1 MKSINELFKT
11 ELKIANLG
19 MDLFKD
25 DASLQGAEV
34 VQVRWN
40 PPASGNPELINAL
53 GKLTDQDAIDKANDK
68 VIEIMMNSRLVLEGV
83 SRAIDVVPGMTL
95 KTILHAGPPIAFED
109 MPEPM
114 KGAVIGAIIYEG
126 LAGNSDDA
134 LILATSGEI
143 TFEPCHNH
151 QMVGA
156 MTGVTSAHMLVHVVK
171 NETYGNYGFST
182 VHEGSGYTVQRYGSW
197 DEGVINRLKWLD
209 SEFRPVLNDALKLS
223 GGIDAGSTIAQ
234 ALHMS
239 DECHNRNKA
248 STVLFYRQILPWLL
262 KTDYDKETI
271 LRVSEFINS
280 NEHYH
285 LSISMASSKAQ
296 MDAANGVENSTIVT
310 ALCRNGKEF
319 GIRVSGL
326 GKDKWFVGPA
336 QLVDGLFFP
345 GFSQA
350 DSTRDMGDSSI
361 SETAGLGGFSLGNA
375 PAIVQFVGGTV
386 ADAISYVKKMYEI
399 TWSENRNYTIPFLN
413 FRGAPAGVDI
423 RKVIETGILPI
434 ITTGIAHKE
443 KGRGQIGAGIA
454 NPPMECFEKAI
465 LDFAK
470 NYNES
475 I

>member
-1 MKSINELFKT
+1 MSKINELFKT
-11 ELKIANLG
+11 ELEIANMG
-19 MDLFKD
+19 MDLFKE
-25 DASLQGAEV
+25 DAELQGAHV

-40 PPASGNPELINAL
+40 PPAGGNPELMAAL
-53 GKLTDQDAIDKANDK
+53 DKLTDQDAIDKANDK
-68 VIEIMMNSRLVLEGV
+68 AIEVMMSSKLVLEGV

-114 KGAVIGAIIYEG
+114 KGAVIGALIYEG
-126 LAGNSDDA
+126 LVDNPDDA
-134 LILATSGEI
+134 LVLATSGEI
-143 TFEPCHNH
+143 TFDPCHNH

-171 NETYGNYGFST
+171 NETYGNYAFST
-182 VHEGSGYTVQRYGSW
+182 IHEGSGYTVQRYGSW
-197 DEGVINRLKWLD
+197 DEGVINRLKWID
-209 SEFRPVLNDALKLS
+209 SEFRPVLNAALKLS
-223 GGIDAGSTIAQ
+223 GGIDAGATIAQ

-248 STVLFYRQILPWLL
+248 STVLFYKQILPWLL
-262 KTDYDKETI
+262 ETEYDKATI
-271 LRVSEFINS
+271 KRVSEFINN

-296 MDAANGVENSTIVT
+296 MDAANGIENSTIVT
-310 ALCRNGKEF
+310 VLCRNGKDF
-319 GIRVSGL
+319 GIQVSGL
-326 GKDKWFVGPA
+326 GKQWFIGPA

-345 GFSQA
+345 GFSQL
-350 DSTRDMGDSSI
+350 DSTPDMGDSSI
-361 SETAGLGGFSLGNA
+361 SETAGLGGFALGNA

-386 ADAISYVKKMYEI
+386 ADAISYVKSMYEI

-465 LDFAK
+465 LEFAK
-470 NYNES
+470 EYTEA
-475 I
+475 